1 MNTRKSST
9 YVLWLHRV
17 IFSSFLR
24 PQGFLSRLQS
34 SKTIILYGIFSYF
47 FFSFCHCRT
56 WQTTERF
63 ALFGL
68 NDEVIRFPA
77 FTQLRYFLGIWHATG
92 CAASRRYIF
101 IWPYCCVLSRHNMY
115 THARYSFALHLSLF
129 LSLWPHFFNISRSS
143 DVNQI
148 LEEIIYYIVSFWY
161 HMLMHLF
168 ISRTST
174 ITFVHARSLAF
185 TQYRKHELNES
196 MKYQNKMADFM
207 NFAFTC
213 SFCIGI
219 HPLLMDIINYH
230 VLNLW
235 NAYFML

>member
-1 MNTRKSST
+1 MADHGAFRFIRAQWWSYTFPCFHAIT
-9 YVLWLHRV
+9 
-17 IFSSFLR
+17 IFSRDLTCDWLR
-24 PQGFLSRLQS
+24 SQS
-34 SKTIILYGIFSYF
+34 PLHFHLAVLL
-47 FFSFCHCRT
+47 C
-56 WQTTERF
+56 
-63 ALFGL
+63 
-68 NDEVIRFPA
+68 A
-77 FTQLRYFLGIWHATG
+77 FTPQYVHTRSIQL
-92 CAASRRYIF
+92 CAPS
-101 IWPYCCVLSRHNMY
+101 V
-115 THARYSFALHLSLF
+115 SFS